1 MGKARLEFDYAAFGE
16 LRNDKEVNAALRR
29 LAQGIADRAN
39 SAAGLS
45 DGYRIHDVS
54 NGSRARYVVNT
65 YTRDA
70 QKAEARDR
78 CLTRALEAEE

>member
-16 LRNDKEVNAALRR
+16 LRNDPEVNAALRR

-45 DGYRIHDVS
+45 DGYRIEDVS
-54 NGSRARYVVNT
+54 NG
-65 YTRDA
+65 
-70 QKAEARDR
+70 
-78 CLTRALEAEE
+78 